1 MRSIARPFAV
11 HLSSRDS
18 VGSTLRFSAMM
29 PIHYIPPLQ
38 LNFTAFANHSS
49 PSRGQKFICKYQS
62 GQNDRT
68 VQRKPRA
75 IGRPGKNTRATNTFA
90 TVGISQPPN
99 KLLTFRPESPC
110 TTTPR
115 PTPYFP
121 LARSGVHAPATTA
134 TPPDVKTHNHPAGVT
149 FEQL

>member
-1 MRSIARPFAV
+1 
-11 HLSSRDS
+11 
-18 VGSTLRFSAMM
+18 M

-38 LNFTAFANHSS
+38 LNFTTSADPSS
-49 PSRGQKFICKYQS
+49 PSRGPKYIRKYQN

-90 TVGISQPPN
+90 TAGISQPPN

-110 TTTPR
+110 TTTAR
-115 PTPYFP
+115 PAPYSP
-121 LARSGVHAPATTA
+121 LARSGVHAAATTA
-134 TPPDVKTHNHPAGVT
+134 TPPDVKTHNHPAEVT
-149 FEQL
+149 LEQLRQGRREGGTRDGDSAL